1 MKKAVFNV
9 ITHPLTVCNLLIVG
23 FFIMVETFHIG
34 YHQREL
40 TQCEEPVIIQELD
53 ATLGVTE

>member
-23 FFIMVETFHIG
+23 FFILVETLHIG

-40 TQCEEPVIIQELD
+40 TQCEEPVSIQELD

>member
-23 FFIMVETFHIG
+23 FFILVELAHIR
-34 YHQREL
+34 YHSRGL
-40 TQCEEPVIIQELD
+40 TQCEDPVNIQESD
-53 ATLGVTE
+53 ATWE

>member
-23 FFIMVETFHIG
+23 FFIMVEIFHIG
-34 YHQREL
+34 YHQREGL
-40 TQCEEPVIIQELD
+40 TQCEDPVNIQESD
-53 ATLGVTE
+53 ATWE